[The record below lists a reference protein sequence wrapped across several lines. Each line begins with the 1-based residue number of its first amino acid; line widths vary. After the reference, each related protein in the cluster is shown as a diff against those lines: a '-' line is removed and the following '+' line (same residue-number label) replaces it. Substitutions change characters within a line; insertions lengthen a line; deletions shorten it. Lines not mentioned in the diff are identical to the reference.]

1 MVTIYCL
8 LLQYNIYDSTFVHF
22 YSTCIIQF
30 KKTTMKSH
38 TSEVSP
44 TSTKLPL
51 PFHPPNKE
59 NLSPNNPPS
68 HDLSLGVS
76 KRTHVSS
83 PHHAFSHNTND
94 IPVSVP
100 NQLNVSPY
108 RHSPSKKAEIWE
120 TLKALRY
127 VQQMIQTQE
136 QQLLQQTT
144 PNTREMATRR
154 LEEMKCDEMK
164 YPIKQGTIMH

>member
-1 MVTIYCL
+1 ME
-8 LLQYNIYDSTFVHF
+8 
-22 YSTCIIQF
+22 
-30 KKTTMKSH
+30 SH

-44 TSTKLPL
+44 TDTKLPL
-51 PFHPPNKE
+51 SFHPYNNE

-68 HDLSLGVS
+68 YDMSLGVS
-76 KRTHVSS
+76 KRTHDLS

-108 RHSPSKKAEIWE
+108 RRSPSKKAEILE

-127 VQQMIQTQE
+127 VQQMIHTQE

-144 PNTREMATRR
+144 PNTREIATRR

-164 YPIKQGTIMH
+164 YPIKQGTTIH